1 MLKKVI
7 IAGLLALSTVT
18 VFAKEISFG
27 IIATDS
33 ATAQMRSLGAIFP

>member
-1 MLKKVI
+1 MLKKAIVI
-7 IAGLLALSTVT
+7 GMLALSTVS

-33 ATAQMRSLGAIFP
+33 AGRFSDS